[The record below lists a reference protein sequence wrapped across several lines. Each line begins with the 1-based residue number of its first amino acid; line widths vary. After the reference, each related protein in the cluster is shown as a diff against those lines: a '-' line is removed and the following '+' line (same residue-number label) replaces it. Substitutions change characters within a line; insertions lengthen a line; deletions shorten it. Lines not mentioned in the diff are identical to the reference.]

1 LGLRSLRPRA
11 AHPGA
16 RRLRAARPLT
26 VPPVPPTSQEPMM
39 TTAPT
44 PSTATRPSGLW
55 LVQVDESVRLQAD
68 LFAPVNGRWLREHET
83 PAVRSSAGAFHALR
97 DLSEERVREISEQA
111 AAAAEARDPRGEQ
124 VPDTD
129 HARVGAL

>member
-1 LGLRSLRPRA
+1 RPVAGPGPRPRGREPPAGAAAPHGRALDRCGAVHAGAAPPLARRTRPQPLGLRSLRPRA

-55 LVQVDESVRLQAD
+55 LDQVDESVRLQDD
-68 LFAPVNGRWLREHET
+68 LFGHVNGRWLREHEM
-83 PAVRSSAGAFHALR
+83 PA
-97 DLSEERVREISEQA
+97 D
-111 AAAAEARDPRGEQ
+111 
-124 VPDTD
+124 
-129 HARVGAL
+129 